1 MPLPIEPFDDP
12 HRRSPVGS
20 PPVHGTR
27 LVVGVG
33 GGTGSGKTTFAH
45 ALVAQLPM
53 GSTSVIDHDAYY
65 HDLAERPLAERE
77 RVNFDHPDSLDNAL
91 LVSHLRQL
99 RAGRSIVKPRY
110 DFATHTRCTEGV
122 SMHATPI
129 VIVEGILV
137 LAILELRENFDL
149 KLFVDAPADL
159 RLLRRIRRDLVERG
173 RHIDGIDAQY
183 LATVRPMHD
192 AFVEPSRTHA
202 DLVLSGHGA
211 FGVALRTTADALRH
225 RLRLD

>member
-1 MPLPIEPFDDP
+1 MPLPFEIFDEPSQ
-12 HRRSPVGS
+12 RSPGS
-20 PPVHGTR
+20 PPPHRGTR
-27 LVVGVG
+27 VVVGVG

-45 ALVAQLPM
+45 ALVAQLPR
-53 GSTSVIDHDAYY
+53 GSASVIDHDAYY
-65 HDLAERPLAERE
+65 HDLADRPLAERE
-77 RVNFDHPDSLDNAL
+77 RVNFDHPDSLDNEL
-91 LVSHLRQL
+91 LVSHLQLL
-99 RAGRSIVKPRY
+99 RAGRSILKPRY
-110 DFATHTRCTEGV
+110 DFATHTRCSEGV
-122 SMHATPI
+122 SMDATPL

-137 LAILELRENFDL
+137 LAVSELRESFDL
-149 KLFVDAPADL
+149 RLFVDAPADL

-202 DLVLSGHGA
+202 DLVLSGHGD